1 MRDIVTLQLIPTVSM
16 QTKVANFNGGQ
27 GRMRTD
33 VFFLSVEIASI
44 DWNLISTISANLYLE
59 KKLKA
64 KDIVANW
71 ISFNE
76 LNLICLNKVFM
87 CHNNDNEKKTQYYAF
102 ASNCDSLLFYYE
114 CRFSS
119 YNNKFDF

>member
-59 KKLKA
+59 KKVKA

-76 LNLICLNKVFM
+76 LNLTCLNKVF
-87 CHNNDNEKKTQYYAF
+87 YV
-102 ASNCDSLLFYYE
+102 S
-114 CRFSS
+114 
-119 YNNKFDF
+119 